1 MHSWIPDLR
10 MRFPIWERLGSIP
23 TIPDPLIVRS
33 LRATPWCFPMFAFA
47 LHKNPDRGM
56 QVNCITYLNVILSR
70 FRVIRRRLNCTLYNV
85 NAMILFWR
93 DGDCRMNSPKAWPLK
108 PLNSV
113 GSSNF
118 NNTGQ
123 KPLIDEGCWSRSMSN
138 CPLGLCQFF
147 WNHGKMEQRRTTE
160 QEDSGVGLAF
170 AHVQFQD
177 AWWTNFRFGS

>member
-1 MHSWIPDLR
+1 ML
-10 MRFPIWERLGSIP
+10 
-23 TIPDPLIVRS
+23 
-33 LRATPWCFPMFAFA
+33 AFA

-56 QVNCITYLNVILSR
+56 QVNCITYLKVIFSR
-70 FRVIRRRLNCTLYNV
+70 FRVIRRRVHCTLYNV

-138 CPLGLCQFF
+138 CPLGLCQFSEIMAR
-147 WNHGKMEQRRTTE
+147 WNNAEPLNKRTRELAWRSHMFNFKMHDELTLGSVHR
-160 QEDSGVGLAF
+160 LA
-170 AHVQFQD
+170 
-177 AWWTNFRFGS
+177 